1 MIFNLKLYFP
11 KHIYRAKINHFV
23 RHTNILGLPSKDQ
36 GNVSLVGSKL
46 LVSGSLPNNP
56 YSPRIEKC
64 LKRSLSLLPTLEY
77 PWMQTNQKKNLS
89 SGKIPTR
96 RSHRLLYQP
105 ALTFN
110 HNLKVIASLIAQL
123 VNNLPAMQET
133 SVQFLGW
140 EDLLEKVLESPLD
153 SKEIKPVNLKG
164 NQPRIFIGRTDT
176 EAEIPIL
183 GHLMWRNNSL
193 EKTLMLEKIEG
204 RRRRGWEKMRWLD
217 GIVDSMDMEFEQIS
231 GVGEG

>member
-56 YSPRIEKC
+56 YSPRTEKC

-123 VNNLPAMQET
+123 VNNLPAMQEI

-140 EDLLEKVLESPLD
+140 EDLLEKGQATQYSW
-153 SKEIKPVNLKG
+153 
-164 NQPRIFIGRTDT
+164 
-176 EAEIPIL
+176 A
-183 GHLMWRNNSL
+183 SL
-193 EKTLMLEKIEG
+193 
-204 RRRRGWEKMRWLD
+204 
-217 GIVDSMDMEFEQIS
+217 
-231 GVGEG
+231 